1 MALTTKRMNHFQ
13 NAFKLSLKCRSL
25 ELTRPVNLIYTFP
38 TETLSRLHILLH
50 SSECFQSI
58 FHVRKFQTSTGLSM
72 FPVVLTQNRFK
83 HSDIDPA
90 LPQLKEEDLEET
102 YVRGTG
108 PGGQAVNK
116 TTNCVV
122 LKHKPT
128 GTVVKAS
135 ISVSSVLSWLA

>member
-1 MALTTKRMNHFQ
+1 
-13 NAFKLSLKCRSL
+13 
-25 ELTRPVNLIYTFP
+25 
-38 TETLSRLHILLH
+38 
-50 SSECFQSI
+50 
-58 FHVRKFQTSTGLSM
+58 M

-135 ISVSSVLSWLA
+135 ISVSSVLVEDS